1 MNSKSY
7 TEAFV
12 WMWPPGRT
20 DPVPI
25 GQLNAIGSNT
35 FFSYLVSYYEGYETE
50 DPPVSIFEPELP
62 LELGQIPLNDGLS
75 IPSCIRDASPDAW
88 GRRVI
93 LNGRFGKE
101 GNKNEP
107 NYINEIT
114 YLLNSGSDRIGAL
127 DFQLSPSEYN
137 PRNLTNAS
145 LEELL
150 ESADRLEKGESLSEE
165 QYSVLLHGTSIGG
178 ARPKALI
185 DDNGRKYIAK
195 FSKSSDHLNFVKME
209 FVAMKLAEKVGLDV
223 APVNLVKVN
232 RRDVLLVQRFDRV
245 KYKKRWKRRHMVSGL
260 TLLELDEMMARYA
273 SYQTLAAIILFRFAS
288 PKKTLKELFSRLV
301 FNILC
306 GNTDDHARNHSAF
319 WDGETLA
326 LTPAYDICPQSRTG
340 NISSQAMNIVGRNN
354 FSQLK
359 NCVATAPHFLLSMS
373 QAKEIIEMLI
383 SSIYQNW
390 DEVCEA
396 AKLTNKERTA
406 LWGRQ
411 FLNPF
416 AFEL

>member
-20 DPVPI
+20 NPVPI

-35 FFSYLVSYYEGYETE
+35 FFSYLISYYEGYETE
-50 DPPVSIFEPELP
+50 DPPVPIFVPELP
-62 LELGQIPLNDGLS
+62 LELGQIPLIDGLS

-101 GNKNEP
+101 GNKSEP

-127 DFQLSPSEYN
+127 DFQLSPSEYI

-150 ESADRLEKGESLSEE
+150 ESADRLEKGESLGEE
-165 QYSVLLHGTSIGG
+165 QYSALLHGTSIGG

-195 FSKSSDHLNFVKME
+195 FSKSSDHLNFIKME
-209 FVAMKLAEKVGLDV
+209 YVAMKLAEKVGLDV

-273 SYQTLAAIILFRFAS
+273 SYQSLAAIILFRFAS

-396 AKLTNKERTA
+396 ANLTNKERTA

-416 AFEL
+416 AFEV